1 MHLAQVPPRSLRMSS
16 SAVLLVGGGTVGGGG
31 ALEKLQAETLEILSM
46 SGYTCHHLGN
56 GG

>member
-16 SAVLLVGGGTVGGGG
+16 SAVLLVGGGTVEGGG
-31 ALEKLQAETLEILSM
+31 LEKLQAETLEILSM